1 MTDRR
6 ALLLSGASLPLMS
19 ATTQA
24 QAQAQQAPAA
34 WPDSAEIARRTE
46 QVRAAEIA
54 FAATMAARD
63 LKAFRS
69 FLAAD
74 TVFYGRSGPLVGPDV
89 VVAAWTAFFEGP
101 TPPFSWA
108 PDLALVLPSGDL
120 ARTSGPVHDP
130 AGQLVSRFQTT
141 WRRKADGGWEVV
153 FDFGSKA

>member
-6 ALLLSGASLPLMS
+6 ALLLSSASLPLMAS
-19 ATTQA
+19 AA
-24 QAQAQQAPAA
+24 QAQPA
-34 WPDSAEIARRTE
+34 WPEAAEIARRTE
-46 QVRAAEIA
+46 QVRAAETA

-74 TVFYGRSGPLVGPDV
+74 TVFYGRSGALVGPDV
-89 VVAAWTAFFEGP
+89 VVAAWTGFFEGP
-101 TPPFSWA
+101 KPPFSWA
-108 PDLALVLPSGDL
+108 PDLALVLPSGEL

-130 AGQLVSRFQTT
+130 EGKLVSRFQTT

-153 FDFGSKA
+153 FDFGTKA